1 MKENNVGRII
11 GHIIS
16 LIVIGEID
24 EAIEIIKKENF
35 QCYARRIL
43 EGAIA
48 HPDMND
54 DIVVRFVD
62 QYIKNE
68 TLLSYKKG
76 GESCSVLLDFTKEL
90 VRYDPTPIFWKKST
104 EMMQLFVYNLL
115 KRDKENKV
123 KYLYS
128 FRNSSEFLLSELA
141 EKELGVSSPEEFNDP
156 FDCLILSSIRQMEQR
171 ENFDEYIDS
180 FDKQLFIDELR
191 KIRVRCFVGD
201 DKNKTDTP
209 AFLNTLMWAHYANNH
224 KGVCVKYSVNEDSPL
239 LCDKGMGNLSTGRL
253 DPVIYS
259 DVLVENKG
267 KFDFEECFL
276 YKNSVWKYE
285 DEYRLVYYDSKK
297 EDKHYNI
304 PLADLGL
311 RIEAIYFG
319 LNCDKKYRSL
329 VQKILGENDV
339 EYYNIERDNKYINKL
354 RLAD

>member
-1 MKENNVGRII
+1 MYMHRFCKVSVSRPLTLNKQKVIKMKENNVGRII

-16 LIVIGEID
+16 LIVVGEID
-24 EAIEIIKKENF
+24 EAIDIIKKENL

-128 FRNSSEFLLSELA
+128 FRNSSEFLLS
-141 EKELGVSSPEEFNDP
+141 
-156 FDCLILSSIRQMEQR
+156 R
-171 ENFDEYIDS
+171 
-180 FDKQLFIDELR
+180 
-191 KIRVRCFVGD
+191 
-201 DKNKTDTP
+201 
-209 AFLNTLMWAHYANNH
+209 
-224 KGVCVKYSVNEDSPL
+224 
-239 LCDKGMGNLSTGRL
+239 
-253 DPVIYS
+253 
-259 DVLVENKG
+259 
-267 KFDFEECFL
+267 
-276 YKNSVWKYE
+276 
-285 DEYRLVYYDSKK
+285 
-297 EDKHYNI
+297 I
-304 PLADLGL
+304 PL
-311 RIEAIYFG
+311 
-319 LNCDKKYRSL
+319 
-329 VQKILGENDV
+329 
-339 EYYNIERDNKYINKL
+339 
-354 RLAD
+354 